1 VSDDWNPGDPDEPRV
16 LYDLSEWTFD
26 QQAEVAAELAEA
38 EIPHGWDGSE
48 LMVPEV
54 YERRAD
60 DLIDSIEQRFG
71 IVYDDD
77 ADGADGA
84 AVDVDEVIVAADDVA
99 ADAIDI
105 SEGEPTTEYELGDWP
120 EIEREAVSRAL
131 TLQRNPFRWVDGILL
146 VHTSDEEVVD
156 SLLDMVE
163 NGEVG
168 IVAAMALP
176 AEEDDDD
183 DRMAIETLTVFFL
196 AGERLRRDPL
206 DADGIDQLLEAI
218 ELAEPDQA
226 PYGVEPK
233 LWARTCELAD
243 ELAGALVDED
253 EPDEQAAME
262 IAEQLHD
269 LLRPYI

>member
-1 VSDDWNPGDPDEPRV
+1 MSDDWNPGDPEEPRV
-16 LYDLSEWTFD
+16 LYDLSEWSFD

-48 LMVPEV
+48 LMVPEL
-54 YERRAD
+54 YEQRAD
-60 DLIDSIEQRFG
+60 QLIDDLEQRLG

-77 ADGADGA
+77 ADGDA
-84 AVDVDEVIVAADDVA
+84 APVDEVVISADDVA

-105 SEGEPTTEYELGDWP
+105 DEGEPTTEYDLGDWP

-146 VHTSDEEVVD
+146 VHTADEEVVD
-156 SLLDMVE
+156 SLLDMLE

-168 IVAAMALP
+168 IVAALALP
-176 AEEDDDD
+176 AEEEDAD

-206 DADGIDQLLEAI
+206 DADGIDELLEAI
-218 ELAEPDQA
+218 ELAEPDQP
-226 PYGVEPK
+226 PYGVDPK
-233 LWARTCELAD
+233 LWSRTCELAD
-243 ELAGALVDED
+243 DLAGALVDDD